1 MGIDH
6 LWKFVEKSS
15 PYPGV
20 SWLTNLSVPVLENL
34 LGICGMIR
42 IHGAYEFRGR
52 KRNREVSRNHE
63 FPKLSPASFEDSRTE
78 SVVTI
83 VWSSLRYSALL
94 RFFDVFFC
102 SSTYGCNIHHPT
114 HSCTIDQ
121 ALHSAN
127 PVPTQLAAASAAAQN
142 AQATA
147 VLLDFC
153 GRQKSGGPLI
163 LRSLCGSRPCNKH
176 CPTCHGQV
184 TIDGYM
190 GLVGVYSVWSSCHPT
205 TCLMNI

>member
-1 MGIDH
+1 MEICWKILPISRCFLVDQSFGAGPGESSWY
-6 LWKFVEKSS
+6 LWHDQNSWRLRISWAKTKSGGQQKPRIS
-15 PYPGV
+15 KTEPGKLWGQQNRIC
-20 SWLTNLSVPVLENL
+20 SYYSLIKPEILCTFEVLW
-34 LGICGMIR
+34 C
-42 IHGAYEFRGR
+42 
-52 KRNREVSRNHE
+52 
-63 FPKLSPASFEDSRTE
+63 
-78 SVVTI
+78 
-83 VWSSLRYSALL
+83 
-94 RFFDVFFC
+94 FFC

>member
-1 MGIDH
+1 MNRFLKWALTIYGNLLKNPPHIPV
-6 LWKFVEKSS
+6 F
-15 PYPGV
+15 
-20 SWLTNLSVPVLENL
+20 LTNLSVPVLENL

-52 KRNREVSRNHE
+52 KRNGEVSRNHE

-83 VWSSLRYSALL
+83 VWSSLRYSTLL

-102 SSTYGCNIHHPT
+102 SSTYGCTIHHPT

-176 CPTCHGQV
+176 WHWRCHGQV
-184 TIDGYM
+184 AIDGYM
-190 GLVGVYSVWSSCHPT
+190 GLVGVFVAYGHH
-205 TCLMNI
+205 